1 MFLLFSA
8 HVLVKAKMFT
18 KHTHKDGRTEGG
30 QTGKQAGRQAGS
42 QTGTLI

>member
-1 MFLLFSA
+1 MILLFAA

-18 KHTHKDGRTEGG
+18 QHARKDGRKADK
-30 QTGKQAGRQAGS
+30 QANKQAGRQAGS